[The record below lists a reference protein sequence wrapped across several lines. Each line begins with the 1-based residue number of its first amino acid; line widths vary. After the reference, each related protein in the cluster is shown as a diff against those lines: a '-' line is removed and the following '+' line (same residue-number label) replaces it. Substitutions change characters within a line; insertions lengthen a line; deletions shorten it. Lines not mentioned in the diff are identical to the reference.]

1 MSTKADQNQSD
12 VWGHQIYERNRKQ
25 RVRRKLLRSV
35 FVWVGLAAAI
45 LVTVL
50 VFFWIAN
57 LLTLL

>member
-1 MSTKADQNQSD
+1 MSTNADQNQSD
-12 VWGHQIYERNRKQ
+12 AWVHQIYERKRKQ
-25 RVRRKLLRSV
+25 RVRRKLLHGA

-57 LLTLL
+57 LLKLL